1 MPDIGMTSATLTH
14 WMDQHGLGYGPILN
28 SELLT
33 GGTQNLLMRFRRGD
47 RDFVLRRPPLHPRAN
62 SNEAMRREARV
73 LTALA
78 NTTVPHPRL
87 IAALTDETVVGT
99 CFYLMESVIGFNAT
113 TGLPALHAASAEVR
127 RQMGL
132 NLVDGI
138 AQLGCLDYEALGLA
152 SLGNADGFLERQV
165 KRWSNQLSSYS
176 TLPGWPGK
184 GQLPAVPRVAD
195 WLEVNRPTLFL
206 PGIMHGDYHLANVMY
221 RFEGPQLAAI
231 VDWELTTIGDPLLDL
246 GWLCA
251 TWPDEENDGIP
262 PPVTPW
268 EGFPAANELI
278 DRYRGQSHRDLSTI
292 TWYAVLACFKL
303 GIILEGT
310 HARACA
316 GQAPRDIGDRLHDQA
331 VKLLHRALRWIG

>member
-1 MPDIGMTSATLTH
+1 MPDIGMSGAALMQ
-14 WMDQHGLGYGPILN
+14 WMDQQGLGQGPILN

-33 GGTQNLLMRFRRGD
+33 GGTQNLLMRFRRGG
-47 RDFVLRRPPLHPRAN
+47 RDFVLRRPPSHPRAN

-73 LTALA
+73 LAALA

-87 IAALTDETVVGT
+87 IAALSDETVLGT
-99 CFYLMESVIGFNAT
+99 ACYLMEPVIGFNAT
-113 TGLPALHAASAEVR
+113 TGLPSLHSTSADVR
-127 RQMGL
+127 RHMGL

-138 AQLGCLDYEALGLA
+138 ALLGSLDYDALGLA

-165 KRWSNQLSSYS
+165 RRWINQLSSYA
-176 TLPGWPGK
+176 TMPGWPGA
-184 GQLPAVPRVAD
+184 GALPAVARVAD
-195 WLEVNRPTLFL
+195 WLEANRPANFA

-221 RFEGPQLAAI
+221 RFDGPQLAAI

-246 GWLCA
+246 GWLLA

-278 DRYRGQSHRDLSTI
+278 DRYRAHSQRDLSAI
-292 TWYAVLACFKL
+292 TWYGVLACFKL

-316 GQAPRDIGDRLHDQA
+316 GQAPRDVGDRLHDQA
-331 VKLLHRALRWIG
+331 VKLFRRASRWIG